1 MESDDMKKLAI
12 LARIDMDK
20 EEMLEIG
27 SSFGPILDY
36 VSQIKE
42 VSDSMLNT
50 EIDNIN
56 TPINVTR
63 DDIVTNNRGEYTE
76 KIINQMP
83 DSENNFLKVK
93 QIL

>member
-1 MESDDMKKLAI
+1 MKKLAI

-42 VSDSMLNT
+42 VSDSTLNT
-50 EIDNIN
+50 EINDMK

-83 DSENNFLKVK
+83 DSENNYLKVK